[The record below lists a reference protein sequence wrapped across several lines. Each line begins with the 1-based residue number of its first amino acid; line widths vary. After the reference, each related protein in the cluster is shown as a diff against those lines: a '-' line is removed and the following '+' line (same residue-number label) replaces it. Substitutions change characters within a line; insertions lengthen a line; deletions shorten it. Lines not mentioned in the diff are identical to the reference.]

1 MNYLLE
7 DSLYTNYLLT
17 LARLQLIDSEIFV
30 PQHLWC
36 LTLFSRA
43 DLEDHWMLR
52 YSLLGHHFHWQML
65 QVGEVLQNE
74 VGRFLGEE
82 QMLVLEV

>member
-7 DSLYTNYLLT
+7 DSLYTNCLLT
-17 LARLQLIDSEIFV
+17 LARLLLIDFEIFEL
-30 PQHLWC
+30 QHLLC
-36 LTLFSRA
+36 LTPFSQA

-52 YSLLGHHFHWQML
+52 CSLLGHHFHWQML
-65 QVGEVLQNE
+65 QVGEGLQNE
-74 VGRFLGEE
+74 VEHFLDEE

>member
-7 DSLYTNYLLT
+7 DSLYTNCLLI
-17 LARLQLIDSEIFV
+17 LARLLLIDFEIFEL
-30 PQHLWC
+30 QHLLC
-36 LTLFSRA
+36 LTLFARA
-43 DLEDHWMLR
+43 DLEDHWMPR